1 MLNIKWPQAS
11 YDI

>member
-1 MLNIKWPQAS
+1 MLNIKWPHAS

>member
-1 MLNIKWPQAS
+1 MLDIKWPHAS